1 MRSPRG
7 TGCLEYALD
16 RREFAKSLSMY
27 HAVNIATAMLE
38 GWLGARL
45 DVNEYNLL
53 HHAARMNDPEL
64 VQLFLS
70 HGARTD
76 IRLTKELAMGDKGLL
91 PLAIAL
97 DATR

>member
-7 TGCLEYALD
+7 TGCLEHPLYRL
-16 RREFAKSLSMY
+16 EFAKSLSMY

-38 GWLGARL
+38 GRLGARI

-53 HHAARMNDPEL
+53 HHAVWMDDPEL

-76 IRLTKELAMGDKGLL
+76 IRLTKELVMGDKGML

-97 DATR
+97 DSIR